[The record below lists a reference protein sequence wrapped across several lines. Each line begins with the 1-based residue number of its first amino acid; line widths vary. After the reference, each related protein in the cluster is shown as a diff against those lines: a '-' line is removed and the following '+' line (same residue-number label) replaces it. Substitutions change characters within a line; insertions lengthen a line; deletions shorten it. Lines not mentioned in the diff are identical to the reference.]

1 MKSSKNK
8 AIMSKKS
15 NGVGRPKIL
24 LDVKKI
30 AELSKLQCTLE
41 EIAAVMGVHRTTL
54 IRNYAQIIDDNRE
67 VGKSSLRRA
76 MWKKALNKDNTNM
89 QIFLS
94 KNVLGM
100 KEKVETQ
107 SLVEPL
113 PLIIDGK
120 AEDVE
125 EVK

>member
-1 MKSSKNK
+1 MKSNK
-8 AIMSKKS
+8 IATKKTQSS

-107 SLVEPL
+107 SLIEPL

>member
-1 MKSSKNK
+1 MKSNK
-8 AIMSKKS
+8 IATKKTQSS

-41 EIAAVMGVHRTTL
+41 EIAAVMGVHRATIML
-54 IRNYAQIIDDNRE
+54 NNAQKIDDNRE
-67 VGKSSLRRA
+67 VGKTSLRRS

-89 QIFLS
+89 QIWLS
-94 KNVLGM
+94 KNVLGY
-100 KEKVETQ
+100 KDKIESKNIT
-107 SLVEPL
+107 EPL

>member
-41 EIAAVMGVHRTTL
+41 EIAAVMGVHRATL
-54 IRNYAQIIDDNRE
+54 MRNYAQIIDDNRE

-76 MWKKALNKDNTNM
+76 MWKKALNKDNT
-89 QIFLS
+89 
-94 KNVLGM
+94 KP
-100 KEKVETQ
+100 KV
-107 SLVEPL
+107 
-113 PLIIDGK
+113 K
-120 AEDVE
+120 AKIRNELARRGIKIVWKTKTDE
-125 EVK
+125 

>member
-1 MKSSKNK
+1 MKK
-8 AIMSKKS
+8 AKRRYQKKTDKLRLAVKVS
-15 NGVGRPKIL
+15 NTQI
-24 LDVKKI
+24 
-30 AELSKLQCTLE
+30 
-41 EIAAVMGVHRTTL
+41 
-54 IRNYAQIIDDNRE
+54 YAQIIDDNRE

>member
-1 MKSSKNK
+1 MKSNK
-8 AIMSKKS
+8 IATKKTQSS

-41 EIAAVMGVHRTTL
+41 EIAAVMGVHRATL
-54 IRNYAQIIDDNRE
+54 MRNYAQIIDDNRE

-89 QIFLS
+89 QIWLS
-94 KNVLGM
+94 KNVLGY
-100 KEKVETQ
+100 KDKIESKNIT
-107 SLVEPL
+107 EPL